1 MHLTSVR
8 WVLAMGFGLA
18 SASPL
23 LAQFGI
29 ARLSHADGAV
39 TRMHKSAPAAATIDV
54 SLMDADQIE
63 TEEGRAEITFRDG
76 TIAHLDTHTRVVLYA
91 NDRIQVHAGRVFLR
105 TGGLKSYVAATSAG
119 NLRVLPAGVS
129 EVTAMAGNADVLLRV
144 VSGSARVEC
153 PWGGEA
159 IAAYHSALLSG
170 PSCRPFVSKWIPPHS
185 DDFERWALAR
195 TVMATSTAMKGTE
208 GGGGVYYGPYYGGW
222 YYYPVYVSP
231 AYWTPYYVSPYYV
244 TPYYAA
250 PTYANP
256 YYGTS
261 YFATPYTNYYSSHG
275 YRTGVGAPR
284 SSGHTPRES
293 TFVSPIQATPRPQPR
308 AIPSSPPVR
317 GGGAGAAVRPP
328 S

>member
-1 MHLTSVR
+1 MHLTAVR
-8 WVLAMGFGLA
+8 WVLAIGFGLA

-39 TRMHKSAPAAATIDV
+39 TRMHRSAPAAATIDV
-54 SLMDADQIE
+54 SLMDGDQVE
-63 TEEGRAEITFRDG
+63 TAEGRAEITFRDG
-76 TIAHLDTHTRVVLYA
+76 TIAHLDTHSRVVLYA

-105 TGGLKSYVAATSAG
+105 TGGLKSYVVATSAG

-170 PSCRPFVSKWIPPHS
+170 PSCRPFVSKWIPPQS

-208 GGGGVYYGPYYGGW
+208 GGGGVYYGPYYGRW

-231 AYWTPYYVSPYYV
+231 ASW

-250 PTYANP
+250 PTYVNP

-261 YFATPYTNYYSSHG
+261 YFATPYTNYYSSYAHPG
-275 YRTGVGAPR
+275 SRSGVGRPR
-284 SSGHTPRES
+284 SSGPTQRES
-293 TFVSPIQATPRPQPR
+293 TLVSPIQATPQPS
-308 AIPSSPPVR
+308 AMPSSPPVR
-317 GGGAGAAVRPP
+317 GGGAGAVVRPP